1 MSNNTIRQPAS
12 NFDNTKFQLAKSMTD
27 AEYAGYVRGMYDCG
41 CERCFDKLQY
51 EETEQFLT
59 ENENEQLYIFFRIGQ
74 KELILNREL
83 TKDEKKAIGL
93 QVVDERLFV
102 ENTIRQVNAI

>member
-1 MSNNTIRQPAS
+1 MSNNTIRQPPS

-59 ENENEQLYIFFRIGQ
+59 ENEKEQLYIFFRIGQ